1 MKKLGCAV
9 LGCFGALVVVVI
21 GLIGLSWWLAPGPTE
36 PSPDSIPD
44 NAGDSAA
51 EPYQD
56 VDSLNQFQR
65 AETGGRFRL
74 SYGFIDYSGRTQKIS
89 CTVNREDYL
98 RDVAQFGYFED
109 QANREVNQLLATR
122 MEEEGRSR
130 GVLSYFSIEVYG
142 QGGYRWHWDVPQG
155 VSPAVEKRIH
165 EFHNW
170 LDKDFP
176 EEAKSITHQYFEDH
190 GLLVKEDEISIDYEK
205 AVLQGTRSLEDCFQA
220 LQRVGNGDNDRR
232 RLGLFLAF
240 FQELKYEIPPDLD
253 RQGRHILGFR
263 VPSAVMVQG
272 AGDCDSKA
280 AAFCALWRH
289 FPKRSILILV
299 PEHALVGVE
308 GKPRADESYVR
319 LGNRYFVLCEV
330 AGPGK
335 IPPGGEAISGNFEYV
350 MIEPVNP
357 STLG

>member
-1 MKKLGCAV
+1 MKKLGCTV
-9 LGCFGALVVVVI
+9 LGCFGAFAAVFI
-21 GLIGLSWWLAPGPTE
+21 GLIGLSWWLAPE
-36 PSPDSIPD
+36 PVLGG
-44 NAGDSAA
+44 AGDSEA
-51 EPYQD
+51 EPYQE
-56 VDSLNQFQR
+56 VEALNQFR
-65 AETGGRFRL
+65 RDEAGDRFRL
-74 SYGFIDYSGRTQKIS
+74 SYGFIDYSGRRQQIS
-89 CTVNREDYL
+89 CTVSREDYL
-98 RDVAQFGYFED
+98 RDVARFGYFEK
-109 QANREVNQLLATR
+109 QANEEVNRLMAAR
-122 MEEEGRSR
+122 MEEEGRLR

-142 QGGYRWHWDVPQG
+142 QGGYRWHWDAPENVDPT
-155 VSPAVEKRIH
+155 VETRIH

-176 EEAKSITHQYFEDH
+176 EEAKKITRRYFEGR
-190 GLLVKEDEISIDYEK
+190 GLRLDGDEIAIDYEE

-220 LQRVGNGDNDRR
+220 LRRAGDGDNERR

-240 FQELKYEIPPDLD
+240 FQELRYEIPPDLD

-263 VPSAVMVQG
+263 VPSAVMVDG

-289 FPKRSILILV
+289 FPKRAILILV

-308 GKPRADESYVR
+308 GKPRGDEAYVR

-350 MIEPVNP
+350 MIEPVSA
-357 STLG
+357 STAG

>member
-9 LGCFGALVVVVI
+9 LGCFGALVVVVL
-21 GLIGLSWWLAPGPTE
+21 GLIGLSWWLAPE
-36 PSPDSIPD
+36 PFPDG
-44 NAGDSAA
+44 GDGLAA

-56 VDSLNQFQR
+56 VDSLNQFQKDE
-65 AETGGRFRL
+65 AGDRFRL
-74 SYGFIDYSGRTQKIS
+74 SYGFIDYSGRRQQVS

-98 RDVAQFGYFED
+98 RDMARFGYFED
-109 QANREVNQLLATR
+109 QADQEINRLLAAR
-122 MEEEGRSR
+122 IEEEGRSR

-142 QGGYRWHWDVPQG
+142 QGGYRWHWDTPQG
-155 VSPAVEKRIH
+155 ANPTVEGRIH

-170 LDKDFP
+170 LEKEFP
-176 EEAKSITHQYFEDH
+176 AEAKRINQRYFEDR
-190 GLLVKEDEISIDYEK
+190 GLLLKGDEISVDYQE

-220 LQRVGNGDNDRR
+220 LRRVGNGDSERR

-240 FQELKYEIPPDLD
+240 FQELKYEIPPDQD
-253 RQGRHILGFR
+253 QQGRHILGFR

-289 FPKRSILILV
+289 FPKRSILIVV

-308 GKPRADESYVR
+308 GKPRADEAYVR
-319 LGNRYFVLCEV
+319 LGNRYFILCEV

-335 IPPGGEAISGNFEYV
+335 IAPGAESISGSFEYV
-350 MIEPVNP
+350 MIEPVLN
-357 STLG
+357 SAS

>member
-1 MKKLGCAV
+1 MKKLGCTL
-9 LGCFGALVVVVI
+9 LGCFGALVMAVL
-21 GLIGLSWWLAPGPTE
+21 GLIGLSWFLAPQE
-36 PSPDSIPD
+36 
-44 NAGDSAA
+44 GDDGSSA
-51 EPYQD
+51 EPYQE

-65 AETGGRFRL
+65 DEAGGRFRL
-74 SYGFIDYSGRTQKIS
+74 SYGFIDYSGRTQQVS

-98 RDVAQFGYFED
+98 RDVATFGYFEG
-109 QANREVNQLLATR
+109 QANQEINHLLAAR
-122 MEEEGRSR
+122 MEEEGEGR
-130 GVLSYFSIEVYG
+130 GVLPYLSIEVFG
-142 QGGYRWHWDVPQG
+142 QGGYRWHWDAPEG
-155 VSPAVEKRIH
+155 VDPTVEARIH
-165 EFHNW
+165 EFHDW

-176 EEAKSITHQYFEDH
+176 QEAKRITQRYFEGR
-190 GLLVKEDEISIDYEK
+190 GLLLKGDEISIDYEE
-205 AVLQGTRSLEDCFQA
+205 AVLWGTRSLEDCFQA
-220 LQRVGNGDNDRR
+220 LRRVGDGDDERR

-240 FQELKYEIPPDLD
+240 FQELKYELPPDPD
-253 RQGRHILGFR
+253 PQGRHTLGFR

-308 GKPRADESYVR
+308 GKPRADEAYVR

-350 MIEPVNP
+350 MIEPVQ
-357 STLG
+357 SSGS